1 MKTAQ
6 TNPASAEALCLQF
19 ASSIGESQHDYYLVR
34 IPVRGNVKVGQ
45 SLGIRL
51 GDRVEQITTGKV
63 FRVFV
68 PLAKLNANWR
78 NYILCDYGCYGPR
91 YVVAL
96 LQALQEFSLLDV
108 AQIFTADANAG
119 VMRRIVSR
127 AGGAR

>member
-1 MKTAQ
+1 MKAAQ
-6 TNPASAEALCLQF
+6 TKPSSAEALCLQF
-19 ASSIGESQHDYYLVR
+19 ASGIGERQHDYYMVR

-51 GDRVEQITTGKV
+51 GDRAEQFTTGKV
-63 FRVFV
+63 WRVFV
-68 PLAKLNANWR
+68 PLAKLDEDFR

-91 YVVAL
+91 YVAAL
-96 LQALQEFSLLDV
+96 LRALQEFGLLEV
-108 AQIFTADANAG
+108 AQMFTADADAG